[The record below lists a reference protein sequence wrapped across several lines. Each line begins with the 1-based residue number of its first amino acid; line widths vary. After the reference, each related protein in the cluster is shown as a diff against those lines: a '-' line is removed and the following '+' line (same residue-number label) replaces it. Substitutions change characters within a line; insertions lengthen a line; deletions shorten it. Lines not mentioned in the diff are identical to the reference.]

1 MRKLRGINFNY
12 TNRLHLVLVIRIYFD
27 KDLNYPKVQVARILL
42 KERLSSQVHK
52 FFIYAQNQVLYQIQ
66 QGVYKF

>member
-12 TNRLHLVLVIRIYFD
+12 TNRLHLVL
-27 KDLNYPKVQVARILL
+27 QVARILL